1 VKSNYNNCLFEFK
14 LNPTQDGMFRRILG
28 VAKDVGLI
36 EKTLSDTE
44 TEFSFMETVIYKT
57 I

>member
-1 VKSNYNNCLFEFK
+1 
-14 LNPTQDGMFRRILG
+14 MFRRILG
-28 VAKDVGLI
+28 VTKDVGLI

-57 I
+57 NEIKFMKSVFKNNKIGRY